1 MRTPLTPGGESVMII
16 IKEHTG
22 AAIVAGVE
30 PRTFDPPII

>member
-22 AAIVAGVE
+22 AAIVAGG
-30 PRTFDPPII
+30 RIAHL